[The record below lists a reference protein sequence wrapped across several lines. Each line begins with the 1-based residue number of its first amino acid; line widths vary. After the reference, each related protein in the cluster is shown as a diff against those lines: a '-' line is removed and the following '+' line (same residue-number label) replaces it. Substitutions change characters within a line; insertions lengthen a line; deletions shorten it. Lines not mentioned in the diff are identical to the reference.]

1 MTIAPLLLVLIIA
14 GVADQDREKLLMNDG
29 DHRFKAFQ
37 EACRADFESMVEGP
51 VIIVSHTVSDH
62 EPPNTFVSTY
72 QYKVAM
78 SDGGQRGPYKFEC
91 RQVEGGRILIYS
103 EI

>member
-1 MTIAPLLLVLIIA
+1 MNN
-14 GVADQDREKLLMNDG
+14 ADNSFTA
-29 DHRFKAFQ
+29 FK

-62 EPPNTFVSTY
+62 EPHNAFVSTY
-72 QYKVAM
+72 QYKVAT

-91 RQVEGGRILIYS
+91 RQAKGGRMLIYS